1 MDTNTISER
10 EEGTMRMKKAAV
22 VLVMAVAGM
31 FSQKAVAAA
40 APCTD
45 IPHADHPK
53 ATITNGEVKAVVFLP
68 DAVNGYYRGPRFD
81 WSGVVACATYN
92 GHTYFG
98 EWFRKYDPMIN
109 DAITGPAEE
118 FRSGDTEPLYDAAPV
133 GGLFVKP
140 GVGVLRKTADAPYK
154 FGFSYPIVDT
164 GKWTVKVKGRS
175 IVFRQDLKGPG
186 GIAYRYEKELV
197 LDKHGSVMTLRHS
210 LKNMGST
217 VIDTSVYD
225 HGFFM
230 LDGKPTG
237 VGHAVHFGFKLQP
250 EAPMGEWADVSGND
264 IVYTKDLPA
273 RGGVQG
279 YIKGFS
285 DKASDYDFT
294 VEDKTTKVG
303 VQETS
308 TLPLEKVYFW
318 SIKNTICPEGYVHM
332 RIEPGKT
339 SKWEFRFRFFGPA
352 VAAAAAM

>member
-1 MDTNTISER
+1 
-10 EEGTMRMKKAAV
+10 MRMKRTSR
-22 VLVMAVAGM
+22 AVALLVL
-31 FSQKAVAAA
+31 AIAATFTQEA
-40 APCTD
+40 FASAPCTD

-98 EWFRKYDPMIN
+98 EWFRKYDPLIN
-109 DAITGPAEE
+109 DSITGPAEE

-140 GVGVLRKTADAPYK
+140 GVGVLRKVSDTPYK

-175 IVFRQDLKGPG
+175 ILFRQDLKGPG
-186 GIAYRYEKELV
+186 GLAYRYEKELV
-197 LDKHGSVMTLRHS
+197 LDKHGSVMTLKHS
-210 LKNMGST
+210 LKNLGT
-217 VIDTSVYD
+217 IAIDTSAYD

-230 LDGKPTG
+230 LDGRPTG
-237 VGHAVHFGFKLQP
+237 VGHAVHFAFRLQP
-250 EAPMGEWADVSGND
+250 EAPMGDAATVGDND
-264 IVYTKDLPA
+264 IVFTKDLAA

-285 DKASDYDFT
+285 DKVSDYDFT
-294 VEDKTTKVG
+294 VEDRNTKVG
-303 VQETS
+303 IEETS

-332 RIEPGKT
+332 HIEPGKT
-339 SKWEFRFRFFGPA
+339 SKWEFRFRFFGPP
-352 VAAAAAM
+352 VTPAAAM